1 MMPAV
6 QNDLQFWSFNDIL
19 EETVS
24 LILTHSICTFRKV
37 HIKCISYPF
46 KRFRG
51 FELSYKWHEW
61 YNVLL
66 LMTFLLDRLLSA
78 ADISLWAVEYFIR
91 IFSADKQAFLYAP
104 VFWLFYGVTR
114 KLLDCWISSKER
126 GSCLGQLV
134 AGMIDSDCLEP

>member
-37 HIKCISYPF
+37 HFKRISYPF
-46 KRFRG
+46 KMFRG
-51 FELSYKWHEW
+51 FEFSYKWHEW

-91 IFSADKQAFLYAP
+91 IFSADKQAFLYAL
-104 VFWLFYGVTR
+104 VFWLFYGVTT

-134 AGMIDSDCLEP
+134 AGMIDSDCLEL

>member
-66 LMTFLLDRLLSA
+66 LMTFLLDHLLSA
-78 ADISLWAVEYFIR
+78 ADISLWAAEYFIR
-91 IFSADKQAFLYAP
+91 IFSADKQAFLYVL